1 MIIAHMGGYEYR
13 DFFKIVEKYPNVYLD
28 TTMVFIPRRVH
39 VFPEADNP
47 INFVGRSCL
56 CTFLEEYSGQILYGS
71 DFPNI
76 PYNYEESINGL
87 FELELSKSTYQ
98 NIFFNTAKKLFKL
111 TVI

>member
-1 MIIAHMGGYEYR
+1 
-13 DFFKIVEKYPNVYLD
+13 
-28 TTMVFIPRRVH
+28 MVFIPRRVH
-39 VFPEADNP
+39 VLPEADNP
-47 INFVGRSCL
+47 INFMGESALRS
-56 CTFLEEYSGQILYGS
+56 FMEQYSDQLLYGS

-76 PYNYEESINGL
+76 PYSYEKSINGL